1 MPLTPERALTP
12 ERFAQG
18 MTFDEYVAYTAT
30 PANLARESGW
40 WLGTV
45 RKDLSDLLRG
55 WYEGP
60 ARLSEAQTAAIRW
73 LAAQPDGPAKIL
85 MISEEWSSDCRRDVT
100 MLARMAEAGG
110 LELRIFPR
118 DGQTPRARADAR
130 IPPSHPTPTS

>member
-45 RKDLSDLLRG
+45 RKDLSDLLRA

-60 ARLSEAQTAAIRW
+60 ARLSDPQTAAIRW
-73 LAAQPDGPAKIL
+73 LAAQPPTAGATSPCSRAWPRPA
-85 MISEEWSSDCRRDVT
+85 
-100 MLARMAEAGG
+100 G
-110 LELRIFPR
+110 
-118 DGQTPRARADAR
+118 
-130 IPPSHPTPTS
+130 